1 MKGFFVDRS
10 VELEHLSKS
19 RRRKVISSVCKR
31 YRGRR
36 LGKNR
41 RGAKRKSNTTYVA
54 VDELYDQTLGRSS
67 FLLDA
72 EKTRSAYCFNHKA
85 ASTTWMSIFARLEGD
100 EDFLEEM
107 RRTQQYYK

>member
-1 MKGFFVDRS
+1 MFPKA
-10 VELEHLSKS
+10 
-19 RRRKVISSVCKR
+19 RRRKVISAVCKR
-31 YRGRR
+31 YRGE
-36 LGKNR
+36 KSKKVKR
-41 RGAKRKSNTTYVA
+41 RGAKRKSNTTYFAVA
-54 VDELYDQTLGRSS
+54 EAYDQTVNKWS
-67 FLLDA
+67 FLLEP